1 VISEGKLAV
10 GGLSD
15 CVVEGKNSSRAQ
27 SLKENTMTDRPI
39 HDVDDEDTGRF
50 DQDYANHRILREVGQ
65 IGHFVRSKVAVEP
78 IRQICLLDVETTGTD
93 PQIDQV
99 IDLAYVILAVDD
111 ENDIVGIVCA
121 DQALCDPMMPI
132 PARISLLTGLTDE
145 MVAGHAID
153 LDRVEW
159 DFASVD
165 VFIAHNA
172 SFDPSFVRQLL
183 PMTQSSPWA
192 CSLKD
197 FDWLVD
203 AGLGGKA
210 LGHLLMEVGF
220 FHAGHRAMADV
231 VALLH
236 ILSFRLPDDRT
247 VLSALLSNAEEDTVK
262 VEAVGAPYAARLRLK
277 ARGYRWDP
285 KAKIWWTEVAEHK
298 VDDEELWLGR
308 EVMPNGPS
316 PRLTR
321 VTWRERHR

>member
-1 VISEGKLAV
+1 
-10 GGLSD
+10 
-15 CVVEGKNSSRAQ
+15 
-27 SLKENTMTDRPI
+27 MTDIPT
-39 HDVDDEDTGRF
+39 HDVDDDDTWRF
-50 DQDYANHRILREVGQ
+50 DPDHANHRILREVGQ
-65 IGHFVRSKVAVEP
+65 IGHFVRNKVAVEP
-78 IRQICLLDVETTGTD
+78 IRQVALLDVETTGTD
-93 PQIDQV
+93 PQIDQI

-111 ENDIVGIVCA
+111 EDDIIGIVCA
-121 DQALCDPMMPI
+121 DQALCDPMMSI
-132 PARISLLTGLTDE
+132 PPRISLLTGLTDE
-145 MVAGHAID
+145 IVAGKAID

-172 SFDPSFVRQLL
+172 SFDLSFVRQLL
-183 PMTQSSPWA
+183 PMTQNAAWA

-197 FDWLVD
+197 FDWLGD
-203 AGLGGKA
+203 AKLGGRA

-220 FHAGHRAMADV
+220 FHEGHRAMADV

-236 ILSFRLPDDRT
+236 ILSFRLPDGRT
-247 VLSALLSNAEEDTVK
+247 VLSALLANAEEDTVK
-262 VEAVGAPYAARLRLK
+262 VEAVGAPYSARLRLK

-285 KAKIWWTEVAEHK
+285 NAKTWWTELAQHE

-308 EVMPNGPS
+308 EIVPHGPA

>member
-1 VISEGKLAV
+1 M
-10 GGLSD
+10 
-15 CVVEGKNSSRAQ
+15 
-27 SLKENTMTDRPI
+27 NTSPI
-39 HDVDDEDTGRF
+39 NPIDDDDTWRF
-50 DQDYANHRILREVGQ
+50 DPDYANLKILREVGQ
-65 IGHFVRSKVAVEP
+65 IGHFVRNKVAVEP

-93 PQIDQV
+93 PQIDQI
-99 IDLAYVILAVDD
+99 IDLAYVILAIDD
-111 ENDIVGIVCA
+111 EDDIVGIVCA

-132 PARISLLTGLTDE
+132 PPRISLLTGLTDE
-145 MVAGHAID
+145 MVAGKAID

-165 VFIAHNA
+165 VFIAHNCA
-172 SFDPSFVRQLL
+172 FDLSFVRQLL
-183 PMTQSSPWA
+183 PTTQNAAWA

-197 FDWLVD
+197 FDWLGD

-220 FHAGHRAMADV
+220 FHEGHRAMADV

-236 ILSFRLPDDRT
+236 ILSFRIADDRT
-247 VLSALLSNAEEDTVK
+247 VLSALLANAEEDTVK
-262 VEAVGAPYAARLRLK
+262 VEAVGAPYSARLRLK

-285 KAKIWWTEVAEHK
+285 KAKVWWTEVAEHD

-308 EVMPNGPS
+308 EVTPNGPS